1 MDVSPAAG
9 ADEGEALGVE
19 DGEAVPPAV
28 SPQAAQERSSPSVSA
43 RGISFPFQHGNPS
56 FQWENRP
63 GMAPVCFRWNKRSI
77 PEKAESSLKNL

>member
-43 RGISFPFQHGNPS
+43 RGISFRFSMVTLPFNGRTDREWRPS
-56 FQWENRP
+56 VSVGTKEVYQ
-63 GMAPVCFRWNKRSI
+63 K
-77 PEKAESSLKNL
+77 KLKVA